1 MTRIRTENTQQVQLP
16 ARIVER
22 VEERIRRTE
31 FDDAGEYVAYV
42 VEEVLATVEDDSE
55 AGTEMDDTDREE
67 LETRLK
73 SLGYLED

>member
-1 MTRIRTENTQQVQLP
+1 MSQTRSENTQQVQLP
-16 ARIVER
+16 SQVVER
-22 VEERIRRTE
+22 VEARVPRTE

-42 VEEVLATVEDDSE
+42 VEEVLAAVEDDSDE
-55 AGTEMDDTDREE
+55 NIDGDDREE